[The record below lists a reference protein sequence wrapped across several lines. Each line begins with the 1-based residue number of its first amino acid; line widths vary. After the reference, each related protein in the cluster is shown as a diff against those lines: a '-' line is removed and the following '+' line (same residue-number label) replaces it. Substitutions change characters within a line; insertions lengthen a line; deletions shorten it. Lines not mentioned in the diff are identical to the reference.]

1 MTHPPPFPPYG
12 AAGLDD
18 FRYPEPEEEKALTRR
33 GEIKPGAPYTDP
45 CETDVEGHE
54 PAFEGE
60 EREYTIVALPA
71 DIVYVLEE
79 HADLVKEGKMNPE
92 PLVIRAN
99 VGNCVNIT
107 LKNEITEENIA
118 AIPGDRFPENPEN
131 EDIGAESVP
140 IQEGGKSTHIHFVS
154 YDLLGSDSLA
164 NGFNYRQDTES
175 DDQNHYRWYA
185 DEEGAIFFHDH
196 ITGIEDQMHG
206 SFASIVVEPP
216 NSRWLDPYSGDPIR
230 SGTQAIIENPNGTD
244 FREFC
249 VAYQDFAQLID
260 RDGELVN
267 PQQEHNENAGV
278 MALNYCNEPYY
289 HRDDADPAYVHSS
302 VVHGDPATPTF
313 EAYEDDPVRFRLWHA
328 TYEEQHNF
336 ALHGRQ
342 FTTGGQVPEDA
353 TTQTIGTS
361 EAFTLDVEPEEDF
374 GENGDVFEALE
385 ENPAGLPVRDYV
397 YGSTVVDDLWDGMWG
412 LFRELGGAVDHF
424 HPLPDRGM
432 PDEYISPR
440 ELKKMGHPAPWSD
453 FDWSK
458 YGQLARLLY
467 SDDNDDCKEVPPDKD
482 ARQNDAIKGSPPPL
496 APTPGDPYPD
506 DAPSKRSRSRRS
518 IRRSS
523 TTSTAITTRTA
534 SRTR

>member
-1 MTHPPPFPPYG
+1 MYVGDPVMAVPVGASVEENHVHHLHNHRWKETPGVENSDTIDSQTLGNGTVYESPYNVAFGEPEAGINDFTSVHPEMSFDEAFEVGAGGAHKSVGDVLFHCHLFPHYGEGMWGIMRMLDRERDGLKKLPNNEPPLPKDSEIKGYPEFIPNEFGDAPPFPPYG

-54 PAFEGE
+54 PAFESE

-185 DEEGAIFFHDH
+185 DEE
-196 ITGIEDQMHG
+196 
-206 SFASIVVEPP
+206 EP
-216 NSRWLDPYSGDPIR
+216 S
-230 SGTQAIIENPNGTD
+230 
-244 FREFC
+244 
-249 VAYQDFAQLID
+249 
-260 RDGELVN
+260 
-267 PQQEHNENAGV
+267 
-278 MALNYCNEPYY
+278 
-289 HRDDADPAYVHSS
+289 
-302 VVHGDPATPTF
+302 
-313 EAYEDDPVRFRLWHA
+313 
-328 TYEEQHNF
+328 
-336 ALHGRQ
+336 
-342 FTTGGQVPEDA
+342 
-353 TTQTIGTS
+353 
-361 EAFTLDVEPEEDF
+361 
-374 GENGDVFEALE
+374 
-385 ENPAGLPVRDYV
+385 
-397 YGSTVVDDLWDGMWG
+397 
-412 LFRELGGAVDHF
+412 
-424 HPLPDRGM
+424 
-432 PDEYISPR
+432 
-440 ELKKMGHPAPWSD
+440 
-453 FDWSK
+453 
-458 YGQLARLLY
+458 
-467 SDDNDDCKEVPPDKD
+467 
-482 ARQNDAIKGSPPPL
+482 
-496 APTPGDPYPD
+496 
-506 DAPSKRSRSRRS
+506 
-518 IRRSS
+518 SS
-523 TTSTAITTRTA
+523 TTTSPV
-534 SRTR
+534 SRTRCTDRSPRSWSNPPTRGGSTPTAAIPSAAAPRPSSRIPTGPISGSSVSPTRTSPNSSIETANSSTPTGTQRERRGDGAQLPQRALLSP